1 MATNNP
7 NKYVNSDLNVRL
19 AQVNNN
25 DVTVIVDKQ
34 AILQSI
40 YRLFKTEEGEI
51 PNFRTYGL
59 NLKQYLQKP
68 LSKFLA
74 QDMAN
79 HVTSKINTFVPR
91 VDVYRVNAIANF
103 ENSNIILQY
112 YVKIKSTGEI
122 VGLEPLIIPIG

>member
-1 MATNNP
+1 MTINNP

-79 HVTSKINTFVPR
+79 HVTSKINTFEPR

-103 ENSNIILQY
+103 ENSSIILQY